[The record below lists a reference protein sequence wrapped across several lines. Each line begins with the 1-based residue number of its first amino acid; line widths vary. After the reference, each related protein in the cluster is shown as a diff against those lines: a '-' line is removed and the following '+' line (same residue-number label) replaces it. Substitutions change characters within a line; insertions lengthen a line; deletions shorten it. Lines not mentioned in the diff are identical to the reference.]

1 MENDTVVSSYLD
13 RWENEITQPLME
25 WNRSILEAR
34 LNQAQIDSL
43 FGDVEQNMSGEKT
56 SIGKGLDTGK
66 KVAKVAVAALPTNLA
81 MKIHDMI
88 KDSEPV
94 KNFNYQFEWRRT
106 RFLDNHPKFEKLVD
120 ELAYQA
126 ETHPKLAAAVI
137 GILTTATALATGG
150 AGGLAI
156 GALLKTSLE
165 LLKGEFLSTS
175 IAKGLGV
182 GALGA
187 LAALPISE
195 IGDWLTNF
203 DINAETVP
211 GYKSLLKVTLAH
223 QSNGVID
230 LSVDTYMPKDIYAE
244 VNKLMDTAA
253 TATANGDYREA
264 AQIYQELN
272 RTFSDPSYIDN
283 INAVITNN
291 DALVD
296 KTIESAKKT
305 ASVFDAIAAA
315 VQGGVTGAASKKS
328 RNLYEADIKSIA
340 NDIARWA
347 KTKASTTGK
356 ELSQTV
362 TVKKLITA
370 WDKAGRPTD
379 SDAIHNILLSA
390 GVPESVLQDSFTAN
404 NIPLP
409 KKRSKPRAEKQVQ
422 ISTGDATF
430 DQQINNII
438 ATKGK
443 DAAVQYLM
451 DLKAKA
457 QAGPVASSKH
467 GNIRTASDNQNYKLD
482 VGKNGDRIWFNV
494 QTGDEASTEIDNE
507 LEGVPSA
514 KPAPAAKTTPQS
526 TIANQ
531 AFRQRAAAAK
541 AAKRRPVREAL
552 LLLNEAKA
560 RIDHPEDL
568 VIDEGAAGAKRALN
582 AMISLVNRPR
592 SVTIKMDGSP
602 ALIFGWDEQGFVLT
616 DKSGFGAKGYDGMTR
631 SAEAVTAMLRGDTG
645 RRIKDTSPEGM
656 AVRDQYA
663 KSIAGLYNMLK
674 ALVPQSLAGY
684 LQGDL
689 LWQGTPALVDGNYEF
704 GPLKIKYKIPANTE
718 LGKQIGSSQAGI
730 VIHSMF
736 ETRDDQEP
744 SAIDNINDLNLNTVP
759 GLVVIPHELNIVN
772 KLELPTQLVSKL
784 NSAITAA
791 TPLIDRLFDGTIKS
805 LPTLM
810 KSYLAWKAGKGSS
823 DFSVSPN
830 EFIEWLDS
838 PASKATDSMRKK
850 VKEHLDQ
857 NIDGYHAIWQL
868 IQSLNAVKLYIKQQL
883 DKSAESTL
891 SAEFSAKAH
900 PELQGKGGH
909 EGFVADTEHG
919 KIKLV
924 NRSEFMRKHDTAD
937 EPLNEYATGG
947 ASAAGSVASVANPF
961 GFTISRTPNLFGYIP
976 EQPKKKKAK
985 RKAPKYP

>member
-1 MENDTVVSSYLD
+1 MVVSSYLD

-25 WNRSILEAR
+25 WHRSILEAR

-43 FGDVEQNMSGEKT
+43 FGDVEQSMSGEKT

-195 IGDWLTNF
+195 LGDWLSNF
-203 DINAETVP
+203 EINAETVP
-211 GYKSLLKVTLAH
+211 GYKSLVKVTLAH

-230 LSVDTYMPKDIYAE
+230 LSVDTYMPKDIYVE
-244 VNKLMDTAA
+244 VDKLMDTAA

-272 RTFSDPSYIDN
+272 RTFNDPSYIDN
-283 INAVITNN
+283 INSVVTNN
-291 DALVD
+291 EALVD

-379 SDAIHNILLSA
+379 SNAIHNILLSA
-390 GVPESVLQDSFTAN
+390 GVPESVLSDSFTAN

-422 ISTGDATF
+422 VSTGDATF
-430 DQQINNII
+430 DQQINDII

-443 DAAVQYLM
+443 DAAIAYLT
-451 DLKAKA
+451 DLKTKA
-457 QAGPVASSKH
+457 QAAPAQPATEPAATVQDEPIIINKEKIMPNDPRYAGFKKAIDKQ
-467 GNIRTASDNQNYKLD
+467 TA
-482 VGKNGDRIWFNV
+482 
-494 QTGDEASTEIDNE
+494 
-507 LEGVPSA
+507 
-514 KPAPAAKTTPQS
+514 APAATPAATPPPAPPS
-526 TIANQ
+526 NNQ

-541 AAKRRPVREAL
+541 AAKRRPVKEAL

-656 AVRDQYA
+656 EVRDQYA
-663 KSIAGLYNMLK
+663 KSIAGLYDMLK
-674 ALVPQSLAGY
+674 ALVPQSLTGY

-759 GLVVIPHELNIVN
+759 RLVVIPHELNIVN

-850 VKEHLDQ
+850 VKEHIDQ
-857 NIDGYHAIWQL
+857 NIDGYHSIWQL

-891 SAEFSAKAH
+891 SAEFSTKAH
-900 PELQGKGGH
+900 PDLQGKGGH

-937 EPLNEYATGG
+937 EQLNEYASGG